1 MKNLFS
7 SPALQDFQKF
17 ITKQLD
23 YLLNEQKHQRGDLA
37 QILRLLH
44 KKESYYNPSRI
55 STLDEYETSHQT
67 DSEEQFDEK
76 EPD

>member
-17 ITKQLD
+17 VIKHLD
-23 YLLNEQKHQRGDLA
+23 YLLDEQKHQRSDLA

-44 KKESYYNPSRI
+44 KKESYYDP
-55 STLDEYETSHQT
+55 TKTTMDDFDETSSQT
-67 DSEEQFDEK
+67 DSDEQ
-76 EPD
+76 